1 MSALLAADPH
11 ASDSYTSFST
21 PEMDSLGRES
31 AAKRVLPFPPPSP
44 PPPTLSLLSASDVEI
59 SESQN
64 LEYEHVSN

>member
-31 AAKRVLPFPPPSP
+31 AAKGVLPFPPPSP
-44 PPPTLSLLSASDVEI
+44 PPTLSLFSASDVEI